1 MWCNKECFEANFDI
15 CIIIILFL
23 IKETI
28 TMAFG
33 LLRQPKAI
41 VIVSFI
47 KNKIIMIHISK
58 LASKHSLLHHIRR

>member
-33 LLRQPKAI
+33 CLSNHDHTASIYQLLSNH
-41 VIVSFI
+41 VGGS
-47 KNKIIMIHISK
+47 S
-58 LASKHSLLHHIRR
+58 